1 MGGLVI
7 KSRHRRQI
15 IGWLF
20 FFMITGSQP
29 VLAQANKA
37 VYKVTDSFPANTGDL
52 AFDAALDD
60 AGFTVCNPQV
70 VFQYYNTESW
80 YKQHKRAIEQYFK
93 NKYQPTAQTDD
104 QTGYITIRFIINCS
118 GKTGRFRMHELD
130 KNYQPH
136 HFHPGISSRL
146 MQLTKELQGW
156 QPAAYKNKIYDS
168 YQYITF
174 KLKKGVI
181 ECVLP

>member
-1 MGGLVI
+1 M

-15 IGWLF
+15 TGWLL
-20 FFMITGSQP
+20 FFMITASQS
-29 VLAQANKA
+29 VLAQSNEP
-37 VYKVTDSFPANTGDL
+37 VYKIADSFPANTGDIG
-52 AFDAALDD
+52 FDAALDA

-70 VFQYYNTESW
+70 VLQYYNTASW
-80 YKQHKRAIEQYFK
+80 YKQHKRAIERYFK
-93 NKYQPTAQTDD
+93 DKYQPTTQTDD

-118 GKTGRFRMHELD
+118 GKTGRFRMYELD
-130 KNYQPH
+130 KNYQPYK
-136 HFHPGISSRL
+136 FHPNISSRL
-146 MQLTKELQGW
+146 MQLTKELKGW

>member
-1 MGGLVI
+1 MGGLDI
-7 KSRHRRQI
+7 KTRHRRQI
-15 IGWLF
+15 TGWLF
-20 FFMITGSQP
+20 FLLITGSQP
-29 VLAQANKA
+29 VLAQTNEP
-37 VYKVTDSFPANTGDL
+37 VYKTDSFPANTGDI
-52 AFDAALDD
+52 AFDATLDD
-60 AGFTVCNPQV
+60 VGFTVCNPQV

-80 YKQHKRAIEQYFK
+80 YKQHKRSIEKYFK
-93 NKYQPTAQTDD
+93 DKYQPTTQTDD

-136 HFHPGISSRL
+136 QFDPGISNRL
-146 MQLTKELQGW
+146 MQLTKEIQGW
-156 QPAAYKNKIYDS
+156 QPAVYKNKIYDS